1 MAERN
6 RNNKGI
12 GETVKRGWN
21 SKPAAVAAIVVLAL
35 VVIVVLLS
43 TLLGV
48 FAPAKNDGQDAANKP
63 APTQS
68 TPTSVD
74 GPCNVSVTD
83 SSTTPKIP
91 TDLTWK
97 TGAEGLTWPMS
108 KSAGPTKTV
117 DGFEACFARSP
128 LGAALAAQNAIYS
141 QYDTSHS
148 VAASLN
154 FYIADSKGKAANV
167 EGTAKSSNATQMRAA
182 GMNPAGF
189 TVDAFTKNRA
199 DVTLVYSNPSTS
211 TGYVGIAC
219 SVQWVDDDWKLSVLD
234 NGELS
239 SGNPTTPS
247 EGDFISWGG
256 TTQ

>member
-1 MAERN
+1 MAQRN

-12 GETVKRGWN
+12 GDTVKRGWN
-21 SKPAAVAAIVVLAL
+21 SKPAAIGAIVVVAL

-48 FAPAKNDGQDAANKP
+48 FAPAKNDGQGTTSKA

-68 TPTSVD
+68 AAAAAG
-74 GPCNVSVTD
+74 GPCNVRVMD
-83 SSTTPKIP
+83 RSTTPRIP
-91 TDLTWK
+91 ADLTWK
-97 TGAEGLTWPMS
+97 TGKEGLTWPVS
-108 KSAGPTKTV
+108 KSVGPTKTIS
-117 DGFEACFARSP
+117 GFNACFARSP

-141 QYDTSHS
+141 QYDTNHG
-148 VAASLN
+148 VTAALN

-167 EGTAKSSNATQMRAA
+167 EGTAKSSDASQVRAA

-189 TVDAFTKNRA
+189 TVDSFTKNRA

-256 TTQ
+256 NTQ